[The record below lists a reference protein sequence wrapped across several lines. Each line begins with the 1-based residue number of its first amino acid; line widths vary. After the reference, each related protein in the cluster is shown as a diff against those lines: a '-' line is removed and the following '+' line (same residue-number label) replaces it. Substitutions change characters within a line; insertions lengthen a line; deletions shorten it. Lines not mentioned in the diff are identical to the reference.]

1 MGEAIANW
9 LEQLLARFLGPEAP
23 SVSPREAYR
32 LHFEDE
38 APTLLL
44 DVRQPVEVR
53 AGAIPG
59 VMHIPLTELG
69 ARMADLPR
77 DQQILTI
84 CYSGHRSP
92 LAARRLGKEGYE
104 VVNVAGGMQAW
115 QEAGLPLNDGGHGS

>member
-1 MGEAIANW
+1 MGEAIGNW
-9 LEQLLARFLGPEAP
+9 LQRLLARLLGPEAP
-23 SVSPREAYR
+23 SISPREAYR

-38 APTLLL
+38 APTLIV
-44 DVRQPVEVR
+44 DVRQPAEVR

-69 ARMADLPR
+69 GRMGALPR

-92 LAARRLGKEGYE
+92 LAARRLGKAGYE
-104 VVNVAGGMQAW
+104 VLNVAGGMQAW
-115 QEAGLPLNDGGHGS
+115 QAAGLPVDGDQS